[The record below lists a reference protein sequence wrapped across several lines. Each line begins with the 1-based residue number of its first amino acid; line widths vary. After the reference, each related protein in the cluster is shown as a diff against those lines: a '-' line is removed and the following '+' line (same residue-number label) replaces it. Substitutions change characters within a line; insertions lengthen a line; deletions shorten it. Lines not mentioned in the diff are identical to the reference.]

1 MLRLKFLEK
10 VIGKAIKDSSVSMIN
25 FTFKSTLVKYKSS
38 KENRRK
44 ISRYSGLHFFSVMEK
59 LNPLSGYEERVYM
72 TLTDPEES
80 YKLIF

>member
-1 MLRLKFLEK
+1 MCLARFSVACCIVLRLKFLEK

-44 ISRYSGLHFFSVMEK
+44 ISRYSGLHFFFSDGE
-59 LNPLSGYEERVYM
+59 
-72 TLTDPEES
+72 T
-80 YKLIF
+80 